1 MELSGLDIVFLV
13 VLVFAALRSGIRG
26 FVREFMSVAALVAG
40 IGIAV
45 VFSGLAAVYLEPW
58 TGDGA
63 WSQVIAFLGLFLI
76 VYVVV
81 KLFESALNRLVEKI
95 NLESLD
101 RALGFFLGLIEGV
114 LLIFFLIIIM
124 QVQPVFDATPVLAE
138 SIIAQFLL
146 PLLPYAERL
155 ISQAA

>member
-40 IGIAV
+40 IGVAV